1 MLVDHQPDLLD
12 DNNRKAAI
20 EFIIRRTCWSL
31 SPSSCHHVVPLL
43 ERLISN
49 ENCKLI
55 THLSISSTVEPTTTT
70 SSNIHRTQV
79 AIIGTEP
86 AGSVLGAL
94 LSQSGIDSIVL
105 ERHSRSYVESNI
117 RAGLL
122 EQATVDVLDDIGVGE
137 RLFQNDFIQ
146 RNIHVQFDGERIT
159 FPLSELTHGR
169 VATTYGQQFVLQDL
183 IDQRIKSG
191 RRLWFDIESVEIERH
206 DAADDSSGP
215 LIRFTRCGNSN
226 EECILCDFIAGCD
239 GVLSPCCRRSVPP
252 NILHTIERVYPFAW
266 LSLLV
271 EAPPSTKELIYSA
284 NTIYGFALQSIRPPR
299 STRFHLQVS
308 LNDTLADWPDE
319 RIWNE
324 LKRRLKPNNLS
335 WTLNEGPILERAL
348 FPIRASVTTPMQYK
362 RLFFAGDA
370 VHILPPTGAKGL
382 NTAVKDVQVLARAFE
397 DYYDNDRL
405 DKLNNYTTSCLTH
418 IWQAQEFGIC
428 MTSLLHRMDISTNCD
443 CSNGNS
449 VEFNKQLQR
458 VQQQSLKNSKAL
470 QQHVADMYVQ

>member
-122 EQATVDVLDDIGVGE
+122 EQATVDVLDDIGV
-137 RLFQNDFIQ
+137 
-146 RNIHVQFDGERIT
+146 
-159 FPLSELTHGR
+159 
-169 VATTYGQQFVLQDL
+169 
-183 IDQRIKSG
+183 
-191 RRLWFDIESVEIERH
+191 
-206 DAADDSSGP
+206 
-215 LIRFTRCGNSN
+215 
-226 EECILCDFIAGCD
+226 AGCD

-319 RIWNE
+319 RIWN
-324 LKRRLKPNNLS
+324 
-335 WTLNEGPILERAL
+335 
-348 FPIRASVTTPMQYK
+348 
-362 RLFFAGDA
+362 
-370 VHILPPTGAKGL
+370 
-382 NTAVKDVQVLARAFE
+382 
-397 DYYDNDRL
+397 
-405 DKLNNYTTSCLTH
+405 
-418 IWQAQEFGIC
+418 
-428 MTSLLHRMDISTNCD
+428 
-443 CSNGNS
+443 
-449 VEFNKQLQR
+449 
-458 VQQQSLKNSKAL
+458 
-470 QQHVADMYVQ
+470 